1 LQGLISEYR
10 NKSVSLLGEEIFY
23 QVYDLCAQFMMADT
37 ASKEEG
43 GEGGAG
49 VKGSTTLL
57 HNLEKTICEHLNAGI
72 DVACEIVFNV
82 KLLLA
87 LESRLE
93 DYNSG
98 RE

>member
-1 LQGLISEYR
+1 
-10 NKSVSLLGEEIFY
+10 
-23 QVYDLCAQFMMADT
+23 MMVDT
-37 ASKEEG
+37 ASKEHG
-43 GEGGAG
+43 GEGSD
-49 VKGSTTLL
+49 VKGSTVLL

-93 DYNSG
+93 DYNAG